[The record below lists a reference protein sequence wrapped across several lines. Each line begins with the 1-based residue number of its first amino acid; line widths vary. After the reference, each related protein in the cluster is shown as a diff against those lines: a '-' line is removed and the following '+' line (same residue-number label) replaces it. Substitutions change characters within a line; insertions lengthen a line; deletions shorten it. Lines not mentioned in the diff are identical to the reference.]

1 MLNGLIERIPSMLN
15 ETKMSFLGTFT
26 SFRKLLE
33 GNDDRGMSVS
43 SRSDFSGDIP
53 TNIFALRNAEDNT

>member
-1 MLNGLIERIPSMLN
+1 MLN